1 LNSKQKPTFY
11 ILHFRVLNA
20 SGWVDVQQ
28 AVRPV
33 GSFSL
38 LGFMDVSPGVRL
50 DINIT
55 ENQIFIQ
62 QGLSS
67 TPGYV
72 YLTAKEGTKVIIY
85 EQLQYFVEDL
95 ILRVFHFQL
104 AHQLLDCRGLEHVL
118 IRRKAS

>member
-1 LNSKQKPTFY
+1 
-11 ILHFRVLNA
+11 
-20 SGWVDVQQ
+20 
-28 AVRPV
+28 VRPV

-72 YLTAKEGTKVIIY
+72 YLTAKEGRKVIIY
-85 EQLQYFVEDL
+85 EQNTL
-95 ILRVFHFQL
+95 
-104 AHQLLDCRGLEHVL
+104 
-118 IRRKAS
+118 